1 MNMKKAKTAQSTKN
15 AQNTKANK
23 STRITAKRPYELVEL
38 KPTDWER
45 GRLRE
50 LLRRKIRMRRILVV
64 GDVGLDRYTIGTV
77 ERISP
82 EAPVPIVLVE
92 DEQFKLGLASNV
104 ADNIQTLGGVSLLL
118 GVVGDD
124 RVVHDFK
131 RLLRAAR
138 ISPQHLVTDSKRRT
152 VLKERI
158 VSDRQQLLRVD
169 YETVGPLSDGVAS
182 QIQKNFQRLL
192 ADCDYV
198 VLEDYHKGLLS
209 QEIAAALIELARKAG
224 KAVAVDPNAKTPA
237 EWYKGASLLTPNT
250 KEAEALS
257 GVLIRNNDS
266 LAEAGFRLLRLTS
279 AEHVVI
285 TRGKEGMAI
294 FSSGSRTIRLIPTYA
309 REVYDVSGAGD
320 TVIAVLALALAGGA
334 SIEEAAVLGNLAAGV
349 EVGKRG
355 TATVTPEEV
364 EIALEFFASAGV
376 GIFAGS
382 VGTSRR

>member
-1 MNMKKAKTAQSTKN
+1 M
-15 AQNTKANK
+15 
-23 STRITAKRPYELVEL
+23 
-38 KPTDWER
+38 
-45 GRLRE
+45 
-50 LLRRKIRMRRILVV
+50 V

-92 DEQFKLGLASNV
+92 DEQYKLGLASNV
-104 ADNIQTLGGVSLLL
+104 ADNVQALGGVSLLL

-124 RVVHDFK
+124 RIVLDFK

-138 ISPQHLVTDSKRRT
+138 ISPKHLVTDPKRRT

-169 YETVGPLSDGVAS
+169 YETVGPLTDGVS
-182 QIQKNFQRLL
+182 ELIQKTFQKLL

-209 QEIAAALIELARKAG
+209 QDVAFALIESARKAG
-224 KAVAVDPNAKTPA
+224 KAVAVDPKSKTPA
-237 EWYKGASLLTPNT
+237 EWYRGASL
-250 KEAEALS
+250 S
-257 GVLIRNNDS
+257 RRIRKKPKRFRACRFVTMT
-266 LAEAGFRLLRLTS
+266 LWRRRAFGFSRVTS

-334 SIEEAAVLGNLAAGV
+334 RSKKPPYSAISRLAS
-349 EVGKRG
+349 RS
-355 TATVTPEEV
+355 
-364 EIALEFFASAGV
+364 ASAGPRPSRPKRWSRSRILRQR
-376 GIFAGS
+376 GRGS
-382 VGTSRR
+382 FCGQSRLLETLTFPLSSLYITPGFCSIMTRLSIA